1 MPITDPRTAPAY
13 DLTRT
18 RRQRER
24 DALAAGAPVDVLV
37 IGGGITGAGVAL
49 DAATRGLSVAL
60 VEAHD
65 LAFGTSRWS
74 SKLVHGGLRYLA
86 HGDLAVA
93 WESALERRYLM
104 AAVAP
109 HLIRALPHVIPAFD
123 DTPTSERALV
133 RAGLG
138 AADALRVAART
149 PPGLLGRS
157 RTLTAQRVSELIPGV
172 DRSRL
177 KGGSLH
183 WDGQLVDDARLVIA
197 VARTAARH
205 GASILTRMRAE
216 EISGSGARIRDVLD
230 GGEFDVRARTV
241 ILATGVWTAEL
252 DPATSLTASRG
263 SHALL
268 RPESLGHP
276 RAALTVAVP
285 GERGRYAFA
294 LPTLGGP
301 VIAGITDI
309 PQSGAIPDVPA
320 PDAEEI
326 DGILAWLSAALER
339 PVSHADVL
347 GTYAGLRP
355 LVVPSPGNGAADAD
369 APERTD
375 DISRR
380 HRVAR
385 RDDGV
390 VTIAGGKLTTYRR
403 MAQDAVDLAAAS
415 GGLPAGACLTRAMGV
430 VGAQPYR
437 TRPPH
442 GVPMSLVRRYG
453 AEAPRVAARA
463 LEDPALLE
471 PLCADT
477 AHGLPLRGVDVVH
490 AVMAEGAL
498 TVDDILERRTRLSLI
513 PEDAD
518 AARTRVAELA
528 HSLDPAID

>member
-13 DLTRT
+13 DLTRE
-18 RRQRER
+18 RRARER
-24 DALAAGAPVDVLV
+24 DELAAGEVVDVLV
-37 IGGGITGAGVAL
+37 IGGGATGAGVAL
-49 DAATRGLSVAL
+49 DAASRGLSVAL

-86 HGDLAVA
+86 HGDVTVA
-93 WESALERRYLM
+93 WESAVERRYLM
-104 AAVAP
+104 ATVAP

-123 DTPTSERALV
+123 DTPARERALV

-138 AADALRVAART
+138 AADALRIAART
-149 PPGLLGRS
+149 PTGLLGRS
-157 RTLTAQRVSELIPGV
+157 RSLSADRVAELIPGI
-172 DRSRL
+172 DRSGL
-177 KGGSLH
+177 AGGSLH
-183 WDGQLVDDARLVIA
+183 WDGQLLDDARLVIS

-205 GASILTRMRAE
+205 GARIVTRARAVE
-216 EISGSGARIRDVLD
+216 VTSEGARARDLLD
-230 GGEFDVRARTV
+230 GGEFDIRARSV

-252 DPATSLTASRG
+252 DPTIGLTTSRG

-268 RPESLGHP
+268 RPIALGHP

-294 LPTLGGP
+294 LPTVGGP

-309 PQSGAIPDVPA
+309 PQSGPVPDVPV
-320 PDAEEI
+320 PDAAEI
-326 DGILAWLSAALER
+326 ADILAWLSAALEQ
-339 PVSHADVL
+339 PLTPADVL

-355 LVVPSPGNGAADAD
+355 LVLPD
-369 APERTD
+369 APDGDPLRTD

-380 HRVAR
+380 HLVAR

-403 MAQDAVDLAAAS
+403 MAQDAVDMAARVA
-415 GGLPAGACLTRAMGV
+415 GLVAAPCRTRELGV

-437 TRPPH
+437 TPAPT
-442 GVPMSLVRRYG
+442 GVPLSLVRRYG

-463 LEDPALLE
+463 LDMPALLE
-471 PLCADT
+471 PLDAGAD
-477 AHGLPLRGVDVVH
+477 AHGIPLRGVDVVH
-490 AVMAEGAL
+490 AVTAEGAL
-498 TVDDILERRTRLSLI
+498 SVDDILDRRTRVSLI
-513 PEDAD
+513 PVD
-518 AARTRVAELA
+518 AARVRTRVAEIA
-528 HSLDPAID
+528 QALDPAIH